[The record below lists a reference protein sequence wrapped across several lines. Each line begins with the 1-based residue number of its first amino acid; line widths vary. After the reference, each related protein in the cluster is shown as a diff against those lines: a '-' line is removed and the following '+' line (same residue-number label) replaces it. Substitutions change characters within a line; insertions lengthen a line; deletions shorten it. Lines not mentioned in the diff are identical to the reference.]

1 MRWVMASVLFAGL
14 ALAGSEGPL
23 FPGPN
28 LVGVGLIMLFA
39 AVMRRQEVGSGQND
53 GQAHRRS

>member
-39 AVMRRQEVGSGQND
+39 AAMRRQE
-53 GQAHRRS
+53 R

>member
-1 MRWVMASVLFAGL
+1 MGNGMDEGGQMRWVMASVLFAGL

-39 AVMRRQEVGSGQND
+39 AAMRRQE
-53 GQAHRRS
+53 R